1 MKYVVSLLTP
11 NMILNWWLQSILFV
25 VCKAIEASNKPQVY
39 IYLDTI
45 IDIILGDVADDRFF
59 HKTNDS
65 DATQFALLYPRIGA
79 HGAYL
84 RSIFYL
90 YQQTYFLV
98 WATFWIIFQLA
109 SLAGFAV
116 LGIFAFKV

>member
-1 MKYVVSLLTP
+1 MKYVVPLLIL
-11 NMILNWWLQSILFV
+11 NKILNWWLQSILFV
-25 VCKAIEASNKPQVY
+25 VCKAIEASNKPQIY
-39 IYLDTI
+39 IYLDTM

-84 RSIFYL
+84 RSILFYL
-90 YQQTYFLV
+90 H
-98 WATFWIIFQLA
+98 
-109 SLAGFAV
+109 
-116 LGIFAFKV
+116 